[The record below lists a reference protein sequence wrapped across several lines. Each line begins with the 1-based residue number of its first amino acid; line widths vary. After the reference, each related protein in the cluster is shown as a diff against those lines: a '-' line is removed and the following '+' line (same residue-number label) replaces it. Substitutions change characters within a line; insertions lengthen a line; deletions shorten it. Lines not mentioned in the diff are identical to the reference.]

1 MYISPFLTKTG
12 RNDKIKSKET
22 IETEKGEYTMAT
34 SSFEKDFIITDKQA
48 PLWEK
53 ALAHFE
59 NKKIDWTPVPNRRMS
74 EEELTRLLESIH
86 HE

>member
-1 MYISPFLTKTG
+1 M
-12 RNDKIKSKET
+12 KSKKT
-22 IETEKGEYTMAT
+22 IATEKGESTMAT
-34 SSFEKDFIITDKQA
+34 SSFEKDFIVTDKQA

-59 NKKIDWTPVPNRRMS
+59 NKKIEWTPVPNRRMS

>member
-1 MYISPFLTKTG
+1 MTKTG

-22 IETEKGEYTMAT
+22 IETEKGEYIMAT
-34 SSFEKDFIITDKQA
+34 SSFEKDFIVTDKQA

>member
-1 MYISPFLTKTG
+1 MYISPFLTNTG

-22 IETEKGEYTMAT
+22 IENEKGECTMAT
-34 SSFEKDFIITDKQA
+34 SSFEKDFIVTDKQA

>member
-1 MYISPFLTKTG
+1 
-12 RNDKIKSKET
+12 
-22 IETEKGEYTMAT
+22 MAT
-34 SSFEKDFIITDKQA
+34 SSFEKDFIVTDKQA